1 MNRIA
6 KKAIATLLAMNVVIT
21 AGFDSNL
28 DSSIRVFAADNSVTV
43 EDKSVNQDTVVEGTD
58 KNNSVVEDVVNATT
72 VSSCAIA
79 VGELKIKAEYNEK
92 YEITSIKDDGDG
104 NKNLSITSDKNLNL
118 RDSVVSGVKD
128 VLKKGT
134 VTAAKDLKIEVAGVK
149 SFATSVDKTSDLD
162 ELSKAL
168 VQKSENVIFTN
179 GVKIDSKIESVK
191 NVSFNGNISGTGSIG
206 QAETVN
212 INAGAEIEVGE
223 NAFNNCTITNLNV
236 GNTNSGKVTLS
247 SKAFEGCTVEN
258 AEFSGN
264 IKLNANS
271 MYNTTFKKWYLYNVA
286 LNYLAA
292 SPYNRQQQQTE
303 QTNVYIIGGS
313 LVDNGSYKLTVP
325 TLVSNWL
332 AKDYKKNIVYGTSTI
347 TYSNNLKACNYN
359 GVDAFATADYKTGSA
374 TIDFS
379 KSITVANTLQKDIGN
394 KYDLK
399 QNANL
404 TWTPANSTYTINNYR
419 VWKRSEN
426 SSSMSLSYVDN
437 NTSYTYNAMQ
447 SAQETLQTGHYYYL
461 IEANGV
467 LTPITVYV
475 DDVQSL
481 RIVSAVNPSNGNIIY
496 KNTEDYLGI
505 GDFYVYAQYKYSGE
519 VSVSISDVT
528 VPMTKV
534 EAPKNGNQYA
544 DTSVVI
550 YLKDRNTKKGT
561 IILRGS
567 LKKVISYSVSAK
579 KNAFYKGE
587 TIYAKDLDVFNIR
600 YSDLST
606 AVVAD
611 GTKSCSFLVNNQQV
625 SSVVLNNV
633 GENWLNVVYDGVVV
647 SNAIKVVVSDDKVVQ
662 MKVVSFNGSA
672 VAGASI
678 KPSDFKVSFT
688 FNSGKIVD
696 VNSAENANYVK
707 DVVLST
713 NTLVTGKNTIT
724 LQYRE
729 CQATYTIDAIA
740 ATVAPT
746 NNVATTAA
754 PVVSSTP
761 VATLNPSVS
770 NEPVIPNVD
779 SKVTATPT
787 VAPEKTP
794 RIITT
799 PAPVNI
805 GEKYTI
811 NGIKYVVTDL
821 STGYGKVKIVGY
833 DSSVKKITYKN
844 TITISNQKFRVNV
857 IAKNAFK
864 GCSALKGNLNLGNYL
879 TSVGDGAFTNC
890 NNLTGIVFGKKVKS
904 IGKKAFYNCKKMK
917 SVDFKNA
924 KSLKSIGSSAFKKI
938 NKSRKFKLK
947 VNIALIIKLMKG
959 KY

>member
-43 EDKSVNQDTVVEGTD
+43 EDKSGNQDTVVEGTD

-72 VSSCAIA
+72 VSSCAIT
-79 VGELKIKAEYNEK
+79 VDELKLKIKAEYNEK
-92 YEITSIKDDGDG
+92 YEITSIKDDGDE
-104 NKNLSITSDKNLNL
+104 NKNLSITSDKKNLKAL
-118 RDSVVSGVKD
+118 VVSGVKK
-128 VLKKGT
+128 VLNKDT

-149 SFATSVDKTSDLD
+149 SFATSVDKTSVLD

-191 NVSFNGNISGTGSIG
+191 NVSFNGNISGKGSIG

-212 INAGAEIEVGE
+212 INAGTEIEVGE

-264 IKLNANS
+264 IELNANS

-286 LNYLAA
+286 LNYLAD
-292 SPYNRQQQQTE
+292 SPYNRQQQTE

-332 AKDYKKNIVYGTSTI
+332 ANDHKKNIVSGTSTI
-347 TYSNNLKACNYN
+347 TYSNNLKACNEY

-447 SAQETLQTGHYYYL
+447 SAQETLQTGRYYYL

-481 RIVSAVNPSNGNIIY
+481 RIVSAVNPSNGNVIY
-496 KNTEDYLGI
+496 KNTDDYLGI
-505 GDFYVYAQYKYSGE
+505 GDFYVYAQYIYSGE

-528 VPMTKV
+528 VPMTKA
-534 EAPKNGNQYA
+534 ETPKNGNQYA

-550 YLKDRNTKKGT
+550 NLTNRNTIKGT

-600 YSDLST
+600 YNDLST

-647 SNAIKVVVSDDKVVQ
+647 SNAIKVIVSDDKVVQ

-740 ATVAPT
+740 
-746 NNVATTAA
+746 TTAA

-761 VATLNPSVS
+761 VETLNPSVS

-844 TITISNQKFRVNV
+844 TITISNQKFRVNI

>member
-43 EDKSVNQDTVVEGTD
+43 EDKSGNQDTVVEGTD

-72 VSSCAIA
+72 VSSCAIT
-79 VGELKIKAEYNEK
+79 VDELKLKIKAEYNEK
-92 YEITSIKDDGDG
+92 YEITSIKDDGDE
-104 NKNLSITSDKNLNL
+104 NKNLSITSDKKNLKAL
-118 RDSVVSGVKD
+118 VVSGVKK
-128 VLKKGT
+128 VLNKDT

-149 SFATSVDKTSDLD
+149 SFATSVDKTSVLD

-191 NVSFNGNISGTGSIG
+191 NVSFNGNISGKGSIG

-212 INAGAEIEVGE
+212 INAGTEIEVGE

-264 IKLNANS
+264 IELNANS

-286 LNYLAA
+286 LNYLAD
-292 SPYNRQQQQTE
+292 SPYNRQQQTE

-332 AKDYKKNIVYGTSTI
+332 AKDYKKNIVSGTPTI
-347 TYSNNLKACNYN
+347 TYSNNLKACNDY

-404 TWTPANSTYTINNYR
+404 TWTSADSTYTINNYR
-419 VWKRSEN
+419 VWKRSKN

-447 SAQETLQTGHYYYL
+447 SAQETLQTGRYYYL

-481 RIVSAVNPSNGNIIY
+481 RIVSAVNPSNGNVIY

-505 GDFYVYAQYKYSGE
+505 GDFYVYAQYQYSGE

-528 VPMTKV
+528 VPMTKA
-534 EAPKNGNQYA
+534 ETPKNGNQYA

-550 YLKDRNTKKGT
+550 YLTNRNTKKGT

-600 YSDLST
+600 YNDLST

-740 ATVAPT
+740 
-746 NNVATTAA
+746 TTAA

-761 VATLNPSVS
+761 VETLNPSVS

-821 STGYGKVKIVGY
+821 SIGYGKVKIVGY

>member
-43 EDKSVNQDTVVEGTD
+43 EDKSGNQDTVVEGTD

-72 VSSCAIA
+72 VSSCAIT

-104 NKNLSITSDKNLNL
+104 NKNLSITSDKNLEA
-118 RDSVVSGVKD
+118 SVVRGVED
-128 VLKKGT
+128 VLKKDPDT
-134 VTAAKDLKIEVAGVK
+134 VKVAKDLKIEVAGVK
-149 SFATSVDKTSDLD
+149 SFATSVDKTSKLDVD

-179 GVKIDSKIESVK
+179 GVEIDSKIESVK
-191 NVSFNGNISGTGSIG
+191 NVSFNGNISGIGSIG

-212 INAGAEIEVGE
+212 INAGTEIQVGE
-223 NAFNNCTITNLNV
+223 KAFNNCTITNLNV

-247 SKAFEGCTVEN
+247 RKAFEGCTVEN

-264 IKLNANS
+264 IKLNTNS

-286 LNYLAA
+286 LNYLAD
-292 SPYNRQQQQTE
+292 SPYNRQQQTE

-332 AKDYKKNIVYGTSTI
+332 AEDCKKNIVSGTSTI
-347 TYSNNLKACNYN
+347 TYSNNLKACNDY
-359 GVDAFATADYKTGSA
+359 GVNAFATADYKTGSA

-404 TWTPANSTYTINNYR
+404 TWTSADNTYTINNYR
-419 VWKRSEN
+419 VWKRSKN

-447 SAQETLQTGHYYYL
+447 SAQEILQTGHYYYL

-496 KNTEDYLGI
+496 KNTEDYLVI

-534 EAPKNGNQYA
+534 ETPKNGNQYA

-550 YLKDRNTKKGT
+550 YLKDRDTKKGT

-724 LQYRE
+724 LQYRD
-729 CQATYTIDAIA
+729 CQATYTIDAI
-740 ATVAPT
+740 
-746 NNVATTAA
+746 ATTAA

-959 KY
+959 NY

>member
-43 EDKSVNQDTVVEGTD
+43 EDKSGNQDTVVEGTD

-72 VSSCAIA
+72 VSSCAIT

-104 NKNLSITSDKNLNL
+104 NKNLSITSDKNLEA
-118 RDSVVSGVKD
+118 SVVRGVED
-128 VLKKGT
+128 VLKKDPDT
-134 VTAAKDLKIEVAGVK
+134 VKVAKDLKIEVAGVK
-149 SFATSVDKTSDLD
+149 SFATSVDKTSKLDVD

-179 GVKIDSKIESVK
+179 GVEIDSKIESVK

-212 INAGAEIEVGE
+212 INAGTEIQVGE

-271 MYNTTFKKWYLYNVA
+271 MDNTTFKKWYLYNVA
-286 LNYLAA
+286 LNYLAD
-292 SPYNRQQQQTE
+292 SPYNRQQQQQQQQTE

-332 AKDYKKNIVYGTSTI
+332 AEDCKKNIVSGTSTI
-347 TYSNNLKACNYN
+347 TYSNNLKAYN
-359 GVDAFATADYKTGSA
+359 EYGVNAFATADYKTGSA

-404 TWTPANSTYTINNYR
+404 TWTSADSTYTINNYR
-419 VWKRSEN
+419 VWKRSKN

-447 SAQETLQTGHYYYL
+447 SAQEILQTGHYYYL

-534 EAPKNGNQYA
+534 ETPKNGNQYA

-550 YLKDRNTKKGT
+550 YLKDRDTKKGT

-724 LQYRE
+724 LQYCD
-729 CQATYTIDAIA
+729 CQATYTIDAI
-740 ATVAPT
+740 
-746 NNVATTAA
+746 ATTAA

-959 KY
+959 NY